1 MVIAQMEII
10 AIIVKGQIIHVT
22 FNFNLH
28 GKPQS
33 AQTPIK
39 DIEIF
44 VGPCLLI
51 IEKAST
57 CAREFSIYRCMLEA
71 TKKVPHH

>member
-1 MVIAQMEII
+1 MVVAQMGII
-10 AIIVKGQIIHVT
+10 AIIVKGNIIHVT

-33 AQTPIK
+33 AQPPIQN
-39 DIEIF
+39 IEFF

-57 CAREFSIYRCMLEA
+57 CARVGL
-71 TKKVPHH
+71 